1 MATTID
7 FEREVGFIW
16 DVDGVIVDSPHEMAW
31 RLTAEMPEWGVPVG
45 RLDSEFYS
53 DHVSGRPRYEGG
65 NAVLDHFG
73 VYERFRAETD
83 AARNELLERYCTQKN
98 ELFKR
103 MVAEGRFKVF
113 ESSIALAVEANERG
127 VLQAMASASKNA
139 KDLISNITRD
149 KVSRIIGKEYEHE
162 TLYSVFDVDASG
174 LDGMGKREIFASA
187 AMSLHKL
194 SGGRIR
200 RYVVFEDAPS
210 GIAACKEN
218 GMFGVGVRRIGER
231 AAFVEAGADVVV
243 DDLGELGYDAL
254 RELFQGRFR

>member
-1 MATTID
+1 MAKTID

-45 RLDSEFYS
+45 RFDSEFYS
-53 DHVSGRPRYEGG
+53 GYVSGKPRYEGG
-65 NAVLDHFG
+65 DAIL
-73 VYERFRAETD
+73 ERFGMCKRLGIATD

-103 MVAEGRFKVF
+103 LVAEGRFKVF

-139 KDLISNITRD
+139 KDLISSITRD
-149 KVSRIIGKEYEHE
+149 KVSKIIGKEYEHE
-162 TLYSVFDVDASG
+162 TLYSIFDVDASG
-174 LDGMGKREIFASA
+174 LDGLCKSEIFASA

-200 RYVVFEDAPS
+200 RYIVFEDAPS

-218 GMFGVGVRRIGER
+218 GMFGVGVRRIGGR

-243 DDLGELGYDAL
+243 DDLGELGYGAL

>member
-139 KDLISNITRD
+139 KDLISNITCD

-243 DDLGELGYDAL
+243 DDLGELGYDVL